1 MRRTLQVFSDDMGLG
16 HGSPHPGAASEVFDP
31 RELVDS
37 FGRVVTDLRISI
49 TDRCNLRCRYCMPE
63 ENMEWIQKGYLL
75 SFEEITRVAEI
86 LVADVGIRSIRLTGG
101 EPTVRKDL
109 PRLVEMLSS
118 LKAKDPRAKGHQS
131 ESEDSSKPS
140 EPVLEDLSMTT
151 NAVLLSSLADRL
163 ARAGLD
169 RLNISLDTLDPERFR
184 KLTGR
189 DRFFDVM
196 QGIDAA
202 IEAGFS
208 PIKLNTVAMRGV
220 NDDELAD
227 IAVFA
232 LERGIEPRFIEFM
245 PLDGDRAWNMDSV
258 ISAKEI
264 LKAVS
269 SRVPL
274 ELGGPEESH
283 DPARRYRVANGE
295 GYVGVIASVTQPFC
309 ASCDRIRLSA
319 DGQIRNC
326 LFALQEYDLRDLLR
340 SGASREQIKAIF
352 RSAVAAKWAGH
363 SIGSPVFVRPR
374 RAMVQIGG

>member
-1 MRRTLQVFSDDMGLG
+1 MSVSLHNRPADSGPKEELDQRL
-16 HGSPHPGAASEVFDP
+16 PASNQSEHEP
-31 RELVDS
+31 LVDS
-37 FGRVVTDLRISI
+37 FGRVVTDVRISV

-63 ENMEWIQKGYLL
+63 ENMEWINKGHLL

-86 LVADVGIRSIRLTGG
+86 LVMDLGVKSIRLTGG

-118 LKAKDPRAKGHQS
+118 LKASGQG
-131 ESEDSSKPS
+131 
-140 EPVLEDLSMTT
+140 LEDLSMTT
-151 NAVLLSSLADRL
+151 NAVLLSSLADHL
-163 ARAGLD
+163 AQAGLD

-189 DRFFDVM
+189 DRFFDVVK
-196 QGIDAA
+196 GIDAA
-202 IEAGFS
+202 MAAGFA
-208 PIKLNTVAMRGV
+208 PIKLNSVAIRGV

-245 PLDGDRAWNMDSV
+245 PLDGDRAWSMDSV

-264 LKAVS
+264 LEAVS
-269 SRVPL
+269 RRVPL
-274 ELGGPEESH
+274 ELGDPETSH
-283 DPARRYRVANGE
+283 DPARRYKVANGK
-295 GYVGVIASVTQPFC
+295 GYIGVIASVTQPFC
-309 ASCDRIRLSA
+309 ARCDRIRLSA

-326 LFALQEYDLRDLLR
+326 LFGLEEYDLRELLR
-340 SGASREQIKAIF
+340 SNAPREQIRALF

-363 SIGSPVFVRPR
+363 SIGSPVFLRPR